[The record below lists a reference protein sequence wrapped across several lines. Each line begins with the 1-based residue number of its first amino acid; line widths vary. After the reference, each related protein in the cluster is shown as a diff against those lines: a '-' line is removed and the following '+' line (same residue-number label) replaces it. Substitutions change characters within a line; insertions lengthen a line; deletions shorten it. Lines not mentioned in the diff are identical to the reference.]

1 MLWPVLKL
9 SGTTQLNRLMSLTAS
24 AATCD
29 GKNVFWNAAV
39 FGLANVG
46 ANSSPNGL
54 VFTET
59 GVNRMLVALT
69 FCRWNSRSIHG
80 GVMNSLIR
88 IWPVGCD
95 SPMLP

>member
-1 MLWPVLKL
+1 MLSPVLKL
-9 SGTTQLNRLMSLTAS
+9 SGTTQLNRLISLTAS

-39 FGLANVG
+39 FGLANPG

-59 GVNRMLVALT
+59 GRNSALVALT
-69 FCRWNSRSIHG
+69 FWSLNSRSIHG
-80 GVMNSLIR
+80 GVMNSLTR
-88 IWPVGCD
+88 TWPVGCD
-95 SPMLP
+95 SPVLP